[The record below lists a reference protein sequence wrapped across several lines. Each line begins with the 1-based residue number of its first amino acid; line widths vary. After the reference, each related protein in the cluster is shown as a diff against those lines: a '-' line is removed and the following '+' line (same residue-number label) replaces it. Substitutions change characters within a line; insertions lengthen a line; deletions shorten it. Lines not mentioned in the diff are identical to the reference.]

1 MQTYE
6 GKEYP
11 TQALIENCMVC
22 RSQRTGLGFWPAVAD
37 GPEVLVVDPAGE
49 IVWYNYNHMEEAKW
63 QNNNKKLNSTFIT
76 YADNGIHVTIF

>member
-49 IVWYNYNHMEEAKW
+49 IVWYNYSIIWKKQNDRTITRNWTQLLLHMQTMGSMW
-63 QNNNKKLNSTFIT
+63 
-76 YADNGIHVTIF
+76 